1 MMKTSIALFLS
12 FFMLNCSQSNK
23 VQEMDNTKSYETIA
37 NNDSLATA
45 VFASG
50 CFWCVE
56 AIYESVLGVQEAV
69 SGYAGGDAASAT
81 YNKVSSGVTDHAEAV
96 QVFYNP
102 DIITYEQL
110 LQVFF
115 SSHDPTTLNAQGPDR
130 GRQYRSTI
138 FFKDEAEKATAQAYI
153 DKLKADGVYDKEI
166 TTTLEPLDKF
176 YPAEEYHQDFEKNNP
191 NNPYVRSVSIPRLE
205 RFKQKMPEI
214 LKENK

>member
-1 MMKTSIALFLS
+1 
-12 FFMLNCSQSNK
+12 MLNCSQSNK
-23 VQEMDNTKSYETIA
+23 VLEMDNTKSYETIA

>member
-1 MMKTSIALFLS
+1 
-12 FFMLNCSQSNK
+12 MLNCSQSNK

>member
-1 MMKTSIALFLS
+1 
-12 FFMLNCSQSNK
+12 MLNCSQSNK

-102 DIITYEQL
+102 EIITYEQL
-110 LQVFF
+110 LEVFF
-115 SSHDPTTLNAQGPDR
+115 ASHDPTTLNAQGPDR